1 MWFIGGQ
8 VFTGEGDRP
17 QPLAVRFVGDRIDQV
32 CLDGTQPP
40 PDPGGDV
47 VDLAGATVLPGLLD
61 VHTHPAFM
69 SELVDAVS
77 LLPPEVD
84 SIESLVARLR
94 SSGQA
99 SDAGWTDESSEERAS
114 EEGSPRQE
122 RAGSAARPE
131 SSSGR
136 NDGWIEGYGFD
147 ESGYPEGRQP
157 TRHDLDRVSA
167 TQPVF
172 ARRCDGHTAVCN
184 TVALELAGIT
194 AETPDPPGAAYGR
207 DASGMPDGRL
217 IEVAAVERVHGLIPV
232 PDEKERVTRMAR
244 LARHFAERGL
254 VGLGDLFATMVPD
267 PLRTFRAAARLG
279 PFPQVGLYLGWE
291 HIKADP
297 PTLTDDDRTG
307 RIHIAGC
314 KLLMDGAYSNRT
326 AWTHDPYPDSCDHGI
341 PTTTVEELRAAG
353 AWARSNGVQVAVH
366 AMGDAAL
373 DAVIDTF
380 ADEDPW
386 LDDVPSVRLEHAT
399 LFSPERIARV
409 EAARMR
415 FAVVSHTI
423 FLFAEYG
430 SYESN
435 LSPAQFAIAYP
446 IRSFHEGLRATAL
459 SSDSPATAWEAA
471 NDVFVSVQAAVER
484 RSHTGADIG
493 QSEAVSVAQA
503 LELYT
508 SRAAQ
513 CMRLPGLGRI
523 AEGAEASL
531 VVLDRDIFG
540 MPPEQL
546 AQTRVAQTWMAGS
559 KVYG

>member
-1 MWFIGGQ
+1 M
-8 VFTGEGDRP
+8 FTGEGDRP

-40 PDPGGDV
+40 PDPGEDV

-94 SSGQA
+94 SSGA
-99 SDAGWTDESSEERAS
+99 GSLPERPNRLAVDADFPPRSLAPHSTRQS
-114 EEGSPRQE
+114 SPR
-122 RAGSAARPE
+122 RSPGR
-131 SSSGR
+131 SSM
-136 NDGWIEGYGFD
+136 WIAGYGFD

-167 TQPVF
+167 TRPVF

-207 DASGMPDGRL
+207 DASGMQDGRL

-232 PDEKERVTRMAR
+232 PDEKERVTRIAR

-409 EAARMR
+409 GAARMR

-471 NDVFVSVQAAVER
+471 DDVFVSVQAAVER

-508 SRAAQ
+508 SRAAT

-531 VVLDRDIFG
+531 VVLDRDIFAV
-540 MPPEQL
+540 PPEQL
-546 AQTRVAQTWMAGS
+546 AQTRVVQTWMAGS
-559 KVYG
+559 KVSG